1 MYTLR
6 LWLGNVE
13 RSCSPML
20 YCRSH
25 YTGGLARLLPSEKR
39 WFSFEQPR
47 DGVLDGTEIRDMRPQ

>member
-1 MYTLR
+1 
-6 LWLGNVE
+6 
-13 RSCSPML
+13 ML

-25 YTGGLARLLPSEKR
+25 YTGGLARLLLSEKR

>member
-1 MYTLR
+1 
-6 LWLGNVE
+6 
-13 RSCSPML
+13 ML